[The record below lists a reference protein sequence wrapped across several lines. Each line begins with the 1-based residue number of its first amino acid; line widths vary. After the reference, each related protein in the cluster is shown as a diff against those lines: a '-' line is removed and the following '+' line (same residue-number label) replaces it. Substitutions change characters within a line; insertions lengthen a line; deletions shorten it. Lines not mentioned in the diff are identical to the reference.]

1 MRLFLQI
8 FLLVFFVSF
17 SAQAANPKNKL
28 EELLIWKMSDEL
40 KLNSVQE
47 QDFAGVIRTLN
58 SSKATYTK
66 DLQKSLEVM
75 AKAKDSKLKEKELEN
90 YSHILRK
97 LNQLTENE
105 VKDMRRI
112 LGVEKLV
119 EYLLLK
125 QDIVT
130 RIKSSLTNSP
140 ESSKVKELPA
150 PKIIEQK

>member
-1 MRLFLQI
+1 MRVFFQI
-8 FLLVFFVSF
+8 FLLVFSVSF
-17 SAQAANPKNKL
+17 FAEASNPKNKL

-47 QDFAGVIRTLN
+47 QEFAGVIRTLN
-58 SSKATYTK
+58 SSKSAYAK
-66 DLQKSLEVM
+66 DLQKSLEAM
-75 AKAKDSKLKEKELEN
+75 SKMKDAKSKEKELEV
-90 YSHILRK
+90 YAQTLKK
-97 LNQLTENE
+97 LNQIAESE
-105 VKDMRRI
+105 IKDMKRV

-125 QDIVT
+125 QDIAA

-140 ESSKVKELPA
+140 ESTKVKELPS